1 MVNLSINKMDY
12 SKMKVKELKKLC
24 KERKIKGY
32 SKLKK
37 KELVAILVS
46 EKSQPVET
54 GPARMRPMSPLL
66 KKIENLI

>member
-1 MVNLSINKMDY
+1 MDY
-12 SKMKVKELKKLC
+12 SKMTVKELKKMC

-37 KELVAILVS
+37 KELVNILVS
-46 EKSQPVET
+46 ENPAHKESGPV
-54 GPARMRPMSPLL
+54 RMRPMSPLL

>member
-1 MVNLSINKMDY
+1 MDY

-24 KERKIKGY
+24 KDRKIKGF

-37 KELVAILVS
+37 KELVILLES
-46 EKSQPVET
+46 KNDQKQEA

-66 KKIENLI
+66 RRIEKLI

>member
-12 SKMKVKELKKLC
+12 AKMKVKELKKLC

-37 KELVAILVS
+37 KELIKLLDS
-46 EKSQPVET
+46 EKTQPEEK

-66 KKIENLI
+66 KKIQKLI